1 MDSRSAAHVL
11 SQIGALLEVKGE
23 QKFKARAYA
32 GAARALIALDTDDL
46 GPLVRSGELADTP
59 GIGPATL
66 SVVRELVETGES
78 SYLNQ
83 LREGIPAGLLDL
95 LRIPGLN
102 AAKIQLIHDTLG
114 VETIEDLERVAQNGQ
129 LAELPKFGKKT
140 AEKILRGI
148 EILRRNAHLQRLPA
162 ALVEAHL
169 LLTNVRKHPDVSN
182 AEIAG
187 SIRRHNE
194 LIADVDIVAEC
205 SANPVKVAESFARSP
220 GVREAKTNEVPG
232 SVHLRFVDG
241 THLDLHCVDKSE
253 YALALWRATGSSAHV
268 EEMAV
273 LADSRGFEIRGNSL
287 LEAGSGK
294 REAGGGRADS
304 EARRRVALKDEDAL
318 FAALDLQ
325 PIPPELREGMGE
337 IEAAARREL
346 PNLLTFEDLQGV
358 LHCHSD
364 YSDGSATIE
373 AMANAAKE
381 RGWDYIGISDHSES
395 AFYAG
400 GLKRDKVMRQLEEI
414 DRLNARMS
422 GFRILKGIEADI
434 LADGRVDYDSAT
446 LDLFDYVIGSIHS
459 RFSMDGDAMT
469 KRVLTALD
477 DPHLTILAHPTGR
490 LLLSREPYTIDIE
503 AVLEKAAEVGVA
515 VELNADPHRLD
526 LDWRYCRQ
534 AKELGV
540 TIEIG
545 PDAHSTA
552 GLDTVHLG
560 IGMARK
566 AWLEAGEILNTRSAD
581 DVLEFARK
589 RRHG

>member
-11 SQIGALLEVKGE
+11 NQIGALLQVKGE

-32 GAARALIALDTDDL
+32 GAARSLIAIDTDDL
-46 GPLVRSGELADTP
+46 APLLRSGELAETP

-83 LREGIPAGLLDL
+83 LREGMPEGLLDL
-95 LRIPGLN
+95 LRVPGLN
-102 AAKIQLIHDTLG
+102 AAKLQVIHDALG
-114 VETIEDLERVAQNGQ
+114 VQTMEDLERVAQNGQ

-140 AEKILRGI
+140 AEKILKGI
-148 EILRRNAHLQRLPA
+148 EIVRRNAHLQRFPA
-162 ALVEAHL
+162 AAIEAHL
-169 LLTNVRKHPDVSN
+169 LLANVVRHPDITH
-182 AEIAG
+182 AEVAG

-194 LIADVDIVAEC
+194 VVADIDIVAEC
-205 SANPVKVAESFARSP
+205 SGDPAKVAASFGRSP
-220 GVREAKTNEVPG
+220 GVRESGIEEDDPG
-232 SVHLRFVDG
+232 SVHIRFVDG
-241 THLDLHCVDKSE
+241 THLDMYCVDKQD
-253 YALALWRATGSSAHV
+253 YPVALWRATGNAAHV
-268 EEMAV
+268 EEMNV
-273 LADSRGFEIRGNSL
+273 LAENRGFEIAGNSL
-287 LEAGSGK
+287 IGK
-294 REAGGGRADS
+294 GGK
-304 EARRRVALKDEDAL
+304 RVALKDEDA
-318 FAALDLQ
+318 FFVALDLE

-346 PNLLTFEDLQGV
+346 PKLVTFDDLRGV

-364 YSDGSATIE
+364 YSDGAATIE
-373 AMANAAKE
+373 EMANAAKE
-381 RGWDYIGISDHSES
+381 RGWAYIGISDHSES

-400 GLKRDKVMRQLEEI
+400 GLKREKLLRQHEEI
-414 DRLNARMS
+414 DRLNARMK

-434 LADGRVDYDSAT
+434 LADGRLDYDAQI
-446 LDLFDYVIGSIHS
+446 LDSCDYVIGSIHS

-469 KRVLTALD
+469 KRVLAALD

-490 LLLSREPYTIDIE
+490 LLLSREPYAIDVE
-503 AVLEKAAEVGVA
+503 AVLEKAVQVGVA

-552 GLDTVHLG
+552 GLDNVHFG

-566 AWLEAGEILNTRSAD
+566 AWLEAGEILNARSAD
-581 DVLEFARK
+581 DVIAFAR
-589 RRHG
+589 RRCAR

>member
-23 QKFKARAYA
+23 QKFRVRAYA

-46 GPLVRSGELADTP
+46 APLLRSGELAEVP

-78 SYLNQ
+78 SYLDE
-83 LREGIPAGLLDL
+83 LREGIPEGLLEL
-95 LRIPGLN
+95 FRVPGLN
-102 AAKIQLIHDTLG
+102 AAKVQLIHSTLG
-114 VETIEDLERVAQNGQ
+114 VQTLEDLERVAQNGE
-129 LAELPKFGKKT
+129 LAKLPKFGKKT

-148 EILRRNAHLQRLPA
+148 EMVRRNAHLKRFPA
-162 ALVEAHL
+162 AAVEAHRL
-169 LLTNVRKHPDVSN
+169 LANVVKHPHVIHS
-182 AEIAG
+182 EVAG

-194 LIADVDIVAEC
+194 VVADIDIVAEC
-205 SANPVKVAESFARSP
+205 SADPAGVAASFARSP
-220 GVREAKTNEVPG
+220 GVRESSTREDPG

-241 THLDLHCVDKSE
+241 THLDMHCVSKGD
-253 YALALWRATGSSAHV
+253 YPVALWRATGSAAHV
-268 EEMAV
+268 EEMDV
-273 LADSRGFEIRGNSL
+273 LARNRGFEIAGNSL
-287 LEAGSGK
+287 IGKGGK
-294 REAGGGRADS
+294 RVGLE
-304 EARRRVALKDEDAL
+304 DEDAF
-318 FAALDLQ
+318 FAALDLE
-325 PIPPELREGMGE
+325 PIPPEIREGMGE

-346 PNLLTFEDLQGV
+346 PNLVTFDDIRGV

-364 YSDGSATIE
+364 YSDGAATIE
-373 AMANAAKE
+373 GMASAAKE

-400 GLKRDKVMRQLEEI
+400 GLKRDRLLRQQEEI
-414 DRLNARMS
+414 DRLNARMN
-422 GFRILKGIEADI
+422 GFRILKGIESDI
-434 LADGRVDYDSAT
+434 LADGRLDYDAEI
-446 LDLFDYVIGSIHS
+446 LDSFDYVIGSIHS

-469 KRVLTALD
+469 KRVLAALD

-490 LLLSREPYTIDIE
+490 LLLTREPYPINIK
-503 AVLEKAAEVGVA
+503 AVLEKAVQVGVA

-552 GLDTVHLG
+552 GLDNVHFG

-566 AWLEAGEILNTRSAD
+566 AWLEAGEILNARSAEG
-581 DVLEFARK
+581 VLAFARK
-589 RRHG
+589 RKTT

>member
-1 MDSRSAAHVL
+1 MDSRTAAHVL
-11 SQIGALLEVKGE
+11 SQIGALLQVKGD

-32 GAARALIALDTDDL
+32 GAARSLIALDTDDL
-46 GPLVRSGELADTP
+46 APLVSSGELADTP

-83 LREGIPAGLLDL
+83 LREGIPEGLLEL
-95 LRIPGLN
+95 LRVPGLN
-102 AAKIQLIHDTLG
+102 AAKVQVIHDALG
-114 VETIEDLERVAQNGQ
+114 VQTMEDLERVAQNGQ

-140 AEKILRGI
+140 AEKILKGI
-148 EILRRNAHLQRLPA
+148 EILRRNAHLQRFPA
-162 ALVEAHL
+162 AAIEAHL
-169 LLTNVRKHPDVSN
+169 LLANVVKHPDVTT
-182 AEIAG
+182 AEVAG

-194 LIADVDIVAEC
+194 VVADIDIVAAC
-205 SANPVKVAESFARSP
+205 SADPAKVAASFARSP
-220 GVREAKTNEVPG
+220 GVSKSSTGDDAG
-232 SVHLRFVDG
+232 SIHIRFVDG
-241 THLDLHCVDKSE
+241 THVDMHCVSKGD
-253 YALALWRATGSSAHV
+253 YPVALWRATGSTAHV
-268 EEMAV
+268 EEMNV
-273 LADSRGFEIRGNSL
+273 LAQNKGFDIAGNL
-287 LEAGSGK
+287 LVRKSG
-294 REAGGGRADS
+294 E
-304 EARRRVALKDEDAL
+304 RVVLKTEDDL
-318 FAALDLQ
+318 FTALDLV
-325 PIPPELREGMGE
+325 PIPPEMREGMGE

-346 PNLLTFEDLQGV
+346 PNLVTFDDLRGV

-364 YSDGSATIE
+364 YSDGAATIE
-373 AMANAAKE
+373 EMANAAKE

-400 GLKRDKVMRQLEEI
+400 GLKRDKLLRQQDEI
-414 DRLNARMS
+414 DRLNAQMQ

-434 LADGRVDYDSAT
+434 LADGRLDYDAGI
-446 LDLFDYVIGSIHS
+446 LDGFDYVIGSIHS

-469 KRVLTALD
+469 KRVLAALD

-490 LLLSREPYTIDIE
+490 LLLTREPYAIDVE
-503 AVLEKAAEVGVA
+503 AVLEKAVQVGVA

-552 GLDTVHLG
+552 GLDNVHFG
-560 IGMARK
+560 VGMARK
-566 AWLEAGEILNTRSAD
+566 AWLEPQEILNARSAA
-581 DVLEFARK
+581 DVIAFARK
-589 RRHG
+589 RRGK